1 MCIRRGRPLSA
12 ASFDFVYEHVH
23 PGVMLSSITGE
34 FLNLH
39 SSLLLAFEIVRMKKI
54 GDEVNFR
61 SAQPL
66 TSNFI
71 PDLIFS

>member
-1 MCIRRGRPLSA
+1 MYSTGSPLSA
-12 ASFDFVYEHVH
+12 ASFDFVYEHIH

-39 SSLLLAFEIVRMKKI
+39 SSLLLAFENVRMKNKI

-66 TSNFI
+66 TSIFI